1 MRRAADRL
9 SMGLLHTGPM
19 VPAQPPQ
26 NGAPD
31 PHRRAP
37 FAYLVQA
44 PQGWTRDVPSACSTC
59 RSFRWFPFAVRGHA
73 SAVKPDSLIRVR
85 VLSELLA
92 KTLEEEGAEAF
103 RSPQLLDELRV
114 LVERAD
120 AELDQ
125 LREPG
130 L

>member
-1 MRRAADRL
+1 M
-9 SMGLLHTGPM
+9 
-19 VPAQPPQ
+19 
-26 NGAPD
+26 
-31 PHRRAP
+31 
-37 FAYLVQA
+37 
-44 PQGWTRDVPSACSTC
+44 
-59 RSFRWFPFAVRGHA
+59 
-73 SAVKPDSLIRVR
+73 KPDSLIRVR

-92 KTLEEEGAEAF
+92 KTLEEEGAEAY
-103 RSPQLLDELRV
+103 RSPQLLDALRV

>member
-1 MRRAADRL
+1 
-9 SMGLLHTGPM
+9 
-19 VPAQPPQ
+19 
-26 NGAPD
+26 
-31 PHRRAP
+31 
-37 FAYLVQA
+37 
-44 PQGWTRDVPSACSTC
+44 
-59 RSFRWFPFAVRGHA
+59 
-73 SAVKPDSLIRVR
+73 

-92 KTLEEEGAEAF
+92 KTLEEEGAEAY
-103 RSPQLLDELRV
+103 RSPQLLDALRV

>member
-1 MRRAADRL
+1 M
-9 SMGLLHTGPM
+9 
-19 VPAQPPQ
+19 
-26 NGAPD
+26 
-31 PHRRAP
+31 
-37 FAYLVQA
+37 
-44 PQGWTRDVPSACSTC
+44 CSHS
-59 RSFRWFPFAVRGHA
+59 RFGGHV

-92 KTLEEEGAEAF
+92 KTLEEEGAEAY
-103 RSPQLLDELRV
+103 RSPQLLDALRV